1 MEWRWPAGLFLLGL
15 LPLSAAVYDW
25 VLRRRQRN
33 VVRYSSL
40 ALVRA
45 ARPPRSALRRHLPF
59 ALWLLALGSLVGAL
73 ARPLATV
80 TRPSARDRHAGLGGL
95 TQHVHHRYR
104 AVAPP
109 PSTQIGVVTFASC
122 VVLVQSP
129 TTDQQSLQSA
139 VEHLDTG
146 LGTAI
151 GSGILTALEAIE
163 DLQAVPGPTAAAPP
177 QPGYAPEIIVL
188 LTDGVTT
195 VRPANRHQVV

>member
-1 MEWRWPAGLFLLGL
+1 MLILDVSLSMCTTAIAPSRLRAAE
-15 LPLSAAVYDW
+15 SAA
-25 VLRRRQRN
+25 LAFIRRQ
-33 VVRYSSL
+33 
-40 ALVRA
+40 
-45 ARPPRSALRRHLPF
+45 
-59 ALWLLALGSLVGAL
+59 
-73 ARPLATV
+73 
-80 TRPSARDRHAGLGGL
+80 
-95 TQHVHHRYR
+95 
-104 AVAPP
+104 P
-109 PSTQIGVVTFASC
+109 PSTQIGVVTFASFA
-122 VVLVQSP
+122 VLVQSP